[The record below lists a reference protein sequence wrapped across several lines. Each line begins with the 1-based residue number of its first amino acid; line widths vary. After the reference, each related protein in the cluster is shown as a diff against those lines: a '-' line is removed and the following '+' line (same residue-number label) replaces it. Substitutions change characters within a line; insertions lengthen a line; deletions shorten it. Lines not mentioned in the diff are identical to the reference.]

1 MLRSLVAPTRGAG
14 GFCRHIFDFST
25 FGRRP
30 YEAFSACSALFN
42 FRIGKPEFEN
52 LTGHGLYCLSAL
64 RELGKTAEQ
73 PPTVVDERSRAKA
86 YGLSAI
92 SAPFRFRNFGATCFS
107 PLNFCTS
114 LIRRHILSLQLST
127 FRLNFKYSEDIPR
140 KTSTR
145 RNYAR

>member
-52 LTGHGLYCLSAL
+52 LTDTGLYCLSAL

-86 YGLSAI
+86 YGLSAV
-92 SAPFRFRNFGATCFS
+92 SALLRFRIFGATCFS
-107 PLNFCTS
+107 PFNFCMS
-114 LIRRHILSLQLST
+114 LIRRHILSLQLLSVSSN
-127 FRLNFKYSEDIPR
+127 LEKIE
-140 KTSTR
+140 
-145 RNYAR
+145 